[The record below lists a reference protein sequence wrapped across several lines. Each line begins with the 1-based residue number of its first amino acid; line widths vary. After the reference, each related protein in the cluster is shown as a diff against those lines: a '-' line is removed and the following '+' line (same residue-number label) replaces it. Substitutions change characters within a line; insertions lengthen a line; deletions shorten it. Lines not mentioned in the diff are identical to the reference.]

1 MDVLTLTNAPDA
13 PFLQQQLEALEERGV
28 SVTVR
33 AVGGDPTAARSRGPI
48 PYFRF
53 FRTVRAEPLAEYDL
67 IHAHYGLTAP
77 MALAQ
82 RELPVV
88 LSLWGSDVHGPVKPV
103 SRLCAP
109 RCDEVLVMSQAMA
122 DALSTPCRVIPDG
135 VDLGIFKPQPQEKA
149 LETVGW
155 SENVANVLFP
165 YAPDRSVKNY
175 PRARRVV
182 DAVGKRLERP
192 VELRTVSGVDHEA
205 MVAYMNA
212 ADALLLTSHSE
223 GSPNSVKEAMACNLA
238 VVAADVGDVRERLE
252 GVEPSTVAT
261 NDEELIDGLTDTLE
275 HGVRS
280 NGRDMVGEV
289 SLQATTD
296 SLLEVYD
303 SVIGDGTDDESDER
317 TAQHRE
323 KPPRA

>member
-1 MDVLTLTNAPDA
+1 MEVLTLTNAPDA
-13 PFLQQQLEALEERGV
+13 PFLQQQIEALEQRGV

-33 AVGGDPTAARSRGPI
+33 AVGGDPTAARARGPL
-48 PYFRF
+48 PYLRF
-53 FRTVRAEPLAEYDL
+53 FRTVRAEPLAEYDV

-82 RELPVV
+82 RQLPVV
-88 LSLWGSDVHGPVKPV
+88 LSLWGSDVHGPVKPI

-122 DALSTPCRVIPDG
+122 DALPTPSRVVPDG
-135 VDLGIFKPQPQEKA
+135 VDLETFEPQPQVEA

-175 PRARRVV
+175 PRARRIV
-182 DAVGKRLERP
+182 DAVSKRLERP
-192 VELRTVSGVDHEA
+192 VELQTVSGVDHEA

-223 GSPNSVKEAMACNLA
+223 GSPNSVKEAMACNLP
-238 VVAADVGDVRERLE
+238 VVAVDVGDVRERLE

-261 NDEELIDGLTDTLE
+261 TDEELIDGLTDTLE
-275 HGVRS
+275 RGVRS
-280 NGRDMVGEV
+280 NGRDVVQAV
-289 SLQATTD
+289 SLEATTD
-296 SLLEVYD
+296 SLLEVYEAVVGDRSEDDADD
-303 SVIGDGTDDESDER
+303 SPS
-317 TAQHRE
+317 QHRE
-323 KPPRA
+323 MPPRA